1 MFKLLI
7 ADDEPLMRRGIRSL
21 IDMSDLKIEEIF
33 EAETGEEALQ
43 IFEKTQPEIVLL
55 DINMPKID
63 GLTAAKKIK
72 QIAPNTKIAI
82 ITGYNYFDYA
92 QMAIKIGV
100 EDYILKPISKSDVL
114 EIVTKLVYL
123 LQLDKKNMETERL
136 LQQILKRKTVNE
148 NSSKNDY
155 RELIQNVLEKNYS
168 DSQFSLVVLS
178 EKLNLSQ
185 GYLSVI
191 FKKFFGIPFQD
202 YLLQK
207 RMEKAKILLLT
218 TELKNYEIAEQIGF
232 EDVNYFGMKFKRYC
246 GLSTKQY
253 KEQVIQN
260 ENK

>member
-1 MFKLLI
+1 MFRLLI
-7 ADDEPLMRRGIRSL
+7 ADDEPLMRRGIRNL
-21 IDMSDLKIEEIF
+21 IDLSNLGIKEIF

-43 IFEKTQPEIVLL
+43 IFEEIRPEIVLL

-92 QMAIKIGV
+92 QTAIKIGV
-100 EDYILKPISKSDVL
+100 EDYILKPISKSDIS
-114 EIVTKLVYL
+114 EIIAKLVYL
-123 LQLDKKNMETERL
+123 LQVDKKNLETERL
-136 LQQILKRKTVNE
+136 LQRILKREEGDESRDN
-148 NSSKNDY
+148 Y
-155 RELIQNVLEKNYS
+155 RELIQNMMESRYS

-178 EKLNLSQ
+178 EKLDLSQ
-185 GYLSVI
+185 GYLSVM
-191 FKKFFGIPFQD
+191 FKRVFGIPFQD

-232 EDVNYFGMKFKRYC
+232 EDVNYFGMKFKKYY
-246 GLSTKQY
+246 GVTPKQY
-253 KEQVIQN
+253 KERVIQN

>member
-1 MFKLLI
+1 MFRLLI
-7 ADDEPLMRRGIRSL
+7 ADDEPFMRRGIRNL
-21 IDMSDLKIEEIF
+21 IDLSNLGVEEIF
-33 EAETGEEALQ
+33 EAETGEEVLQ
-43 IFEKTQPEIVLL
+43 IFEEIRPEIVLL

-92 QMAIKIGV
+92 QTAIKIGV
-100 EDYILKPISKSDVL
+100 EDYILKPISKSDVC
-114 EIVTKLVYL
+114 EIIAKLVYL
-123 LQLDKKNMETERL
+123 LQVDKKNLETERL
-136 LQQILKRKTVNE
+136 LQRILEREEVDESRDN
-148 NSSKNDY
+148 Y
-155 RELIQNVLEKNYS
+155 RELIQNMMESSYS

-178 EKLNLSQ
+178 EKLDLSQ
-185 GYLSVI
+185 GYLSVM
-191 FKKFFGIPFQD
+191 FKRVFGIPFQD

-232 EDVNYFGMKFKRYC
+232 EDVNYFGMKFKKYY
-246 GLSTKQY
+246 GVTPKQY
-253 KEQVIQN
+253 KERVIQN

>member
-1 MFKLLI
+1 MFRLLI
-7 ADDEPLMRRGIRSL
+7 ADDEPLMRRGIRNL
-21 IDMSDLKIEEIF
+21 IDLSNLGIKEIF

-43 IFEKTQPEIVLL
+43 IFEDIRPEIVLL

-92 QMAIKIGV
+92 QTAIKIGV
-100 EDYILKPISKSDVL
+100 EDYILKPISKSDVS
-114 EIVTKLVYL
+114 EIIAKLVYL
-123 LQLDKKNMETERL
+123 LQVDKKNLETERL
-136 LQQILKRKTVNE
+136 LQRILEREEVDESRDN
-148 NSSKNDY
+148 Y
-155 RELIQNVLEKNYS
+155 RELIQNMMESRYS

-178 EKLNLSQ
+178 EKLDLSQ
-185 GYLSVI
+185 GYLSVM
-191 FKKFFGIPFQD
+191 FKRVFGIPFQD

-232 EDVNYFGMKFKRYC
+232 EDVNYFGMKFKKYY
-246 GLSTKQY
+246 GVTPKQY
-253 KEQVIQN
+253 KERVIQN

>member
-1 MFKLLI
+1 M
-7 ADDEPLMRRGIRSL
+7 
-21 IDMSDLKIEEIF
+21 
-33 EAETGEEALQ
+33 
-43 IFEKTQPEIVLL
+43 
-55 DINMPKID
+55 
-63 GLTAAKKIK
+63 
-72 QIAPNTKIAI
+72 
-82 ITGYNYFDYA
+82 
-92 QMAIKIGV
+92 
-100 EDYILKPISKSDVL
+100 
-114 EIVTKLVYL
+114 
-123 LQLDKKNMETERL
+123 
-136 LQQILKRKTVNE
+136 NE

-246 GLSTKQY
+246 GLSPKQY

>member
-1 MFKLLI
+1 MFRLLI
-7 ADDEPLMRRGIRSL
+7 ADDEPLMRRGIRNL
-21 IDMSDLKIEEIF
+21 IDLSNLGIKEIF

-43 IFEKTQPEIVLL
+43 IFEEIRPEIVLL

-92 QMAIKIGV
+92 QTAIKIGV

-232 EDVNYFGMKFKRYC
+232 EDVNYFGMKFKKYY
-246 GLSTKQY
+246 GVTPKQY
-253 KEQVIQN
+253 KERVIQN

>member
-1 MFKLLI
+1 MFRLLI
-7 ADDEPLMRRGIRSL
+7 ADDEPLMRRGIRNL
-21 IDMSDLKIEEIF
+21 IDLSNLGIKEIF

-43 IFEKTQPEIVLL
+43 IFEEIRPEIVLL

-92 QMAIKIGV
+92 QTAIKIGV
-100 EDYILKPISKSDVL
+100 EDYILKPISKSDVS
-114 EIVTKLVYL
+114 EIIAKLVYL
-123 LQLDKKNMETERL
+123 LQVDKKNLETERL
-136 LQQILKRKTVNE
+136 LQRILKREEGDESRDN
-148 NSSKNDY
+148 Y
-155 RELIQNVLEKNYS
+155 RELIQNMMESRYS

-178 EKLNLSQ
+178 EKLDLSQ
-185 GYLSVI
+185 GYLSVM
-191 FKKFFGIPFQD
+191 FKRVFGIPFQD

-232 EDVNYFGMKFKRYC
+232 EDVNYFGMKFKKYY
-246 GLSTKQY
+246 GVTPKQY
-253 KEQVIQN
+253 KERVIQN

>member
-7 ADDEPLMRRGIRSL
+7 ADDEPLMRRGIRNL
-21 IDMSDLKIEEIF
+21 IDLSSLEIKEIF
-33 EAETGEEALQ
+33 EAETGEEAIQ
-43 IFEKTQPEIVLL
+43 IFEEVRPEIVLL

-92 QMAIKIGV
+92 QTAIKIGV
-100 EDYILKPISKSDVL
+100 EDYILKPISKSDVS
-114 EIVTKLVYL
+114 EIVAKLVYL
-123 LQLDKKNMETERL
+123 LQIDKKNMETERL
-136 LQQILKRKTVNE
+136 LQRILKREAVDE
-148 NSSKNDY
+148 EESRNDY
-155 RELIQNVLEKNYS
+155 RELIQNIMENSYS

-178 EKLNLSQ
+178 GKLGLSQ
-185 GYLSVI
+185 GYLSVM
-191 FKKFFGIPFQD
+191 FKKIFGIPFQD

-232 EDVNYFGMKFKRYC
+232 EDVNYFGMKFKRYY
-246 GLSTKQY
+246 GISPKQY

>member
-191 FKKFFGIPFQD
+191 FKNFFGIPFQD

-246 GLSTKQY
+246 GLSPKQY

>member
-1 MFKLLI
+1 MFRLLI
-7 ADDEPLMRRGIRSL
+7 ADDEPLMRRGIRNL
-21 IDMSDLKIEEIF
+21 IDLSNLGIKEIF

-43 IFEKTQPEIVLL
+43 IFQDIRPEIVLL

-92 QMAIKIGV
+92 QTAIKIGV
-100 EDYILKPISKSDVL
+100 EDYILKPISKSDVS
-114 EIVTKLVYL
+114 EIIAKLVYL
-123 LQLDKKNMETERL
+123 LQVDKKNLETERL
-136 LQQILKRKTVNE
+136 LQRILEREEVDESRDN
-148 NSSKNDY
+148 Y
-155 RELIQNVLEKNYS
+155 RELIQNMMESSYS

-178 EKLNLSQ
+178 EKLDLSQ
-185 GYLSVI
+185 GYLSVM
-191 FKKFFGIPFQD
+191 FKRVFGIPFQD

-232 EDVNYFGMKFKRYC
+232 EDVNYFGMKFKKYY
-246 GLSTKQY
+246 GVTPKQY
-253 KEQVIQN
+253 KERVIQN

>member
-1 MFKLLI
+1 MFRLLI
-7 ADDEPLMRRGIRSL
+7 ADDEPFMRRGIRNL
-21 IDMSDLKIEEIF
+21 IDLSNLGVEEIF
-33 EAETGEEALQ
+33 EAETGEEVLQ
-43 IFEKTQPEIVLL
+43 IFEEIRPEIVLL

-92 QMAIKIGV
+92 QTAIKIGV
-100 EDYILKPISKSDVL
+100 EDYILKPISKSDVS
-114 EIVTKLVYL
+114 EIIAKLVYL
-123 LQLDKKNMETERL
+123 LQVDKKNLETERL
-136 LQQILKRKTVNE
+136 LQRILEREEVDESRDN
-148 NSSKNDY
+148 Y
-155 RELIQNVLEKNYS
+155 RELIQNMMESSYS

-178 EKLNLSQ
+178 EKLDLSQ
-185 GYLSVI
+185 GYLSVM
-191 FKKFFGIPFQD
+191 FKRVFGIPFQD

-232 EDVNYFGMKFKRYC
+232 EDVNYFGMKFKKYY
-246 GLSTKQY
+246 GVTPKQY

>member
-246 GLSTKQY
+246 GLSPKQY

>member
-21 IDMSDLKIEEIF
+21 IDMFDLKIEEIF

-246 GLSTKQY
+246 GLSPKQY

>member
-55 DINMPKID
+55 DINMPKMD

-246 GLSTKQY
+246 GLSPKQY

>member
-1 MFKLLI
+1 MFRLLI
-7 ADDEPLMRRGIRSL
+7 ADDEPLMRRGIRNL
-21 IDMSDLKIEEIF
+21 IDLSNLGIKEIF

-43 IFEKTQPEIVLL
+43 IFEEIRPEIVLL

-92 QMAIKIGV
+92 QTAIKIGV
-100 EDYILKPISKSDVL
+100 EDYILKPISKSDVS
-114 EIVTKLVYL
+114 EIIAKLVYL
-123 LQLDKKNMETERL
+123 LQVDKKNLETERL
-136 LQQILKRKTVNE
+136 LQRILKREEGDESRDN
-148 NSSKNDY
+148 Y
-155 RELIQNVLEKNYS
+155 RELIQNMMDSRYS

-178 EKLNLSQ
+178 EKLDLSQ
-185 GYLSVI
+185 GYLSVM
-191 FKKFFGIPFQD
+191 FKRVFGIPFQD

-232 EDVNYFGMKFKRYC
+232 EDVNYFGMKFKKYY
-246 GLSTKQY
+246 GVTPKQY
-253 KEQVIQN
+253 KERVIQN

>member
-1 MFKLLI
+1 MFRLLI
-7 ADDEPLMRRGIRSL
+7 ADDEPFMRRGIRNL
-21 IDMSDLKIEEIF
+21 IDLSNLGVEEIF
-33 EAETGEEALQ
+33 EAETGEEVLQ
-43 IFEKTQPEIVLL
+43 IFEEIRPEIVLL

-92 QMAIKIGV
+92 QTAIKIGV
-100 EDYILKPISKSDVL
+100 EDYILKPISKSDVS
-114 EIVTKLVYL
+114 EIIAKLVYL
-123 LQLDKKNMETERL
+123 LQVDKKNLETERL
-136 LQQILKRKTVNE
+136 LQRILEREEVDESRDN
-148 NSSKNDY
+148 Y
-155 RELIQNVLEKNYS
+155 RELIQNMMESSYS

-178 EKLNLSQ
+178 EKLDLSQ
-185 GYLSVI
+185 GYLSVM
-191 FKKFFGIPFQD
+191 FKRVFGIPFQD

-232 EDVNYFGMKFKRYC
+232 EDVNYFGMKFKKYY
-246 GLSTKQY
+246 GVTPKQY
-253 KEQVIQN
+253 KERVIQN

>member
-100 EDYILKPISKSDVL
+100 EDYILKPISKSDVS
-114 EIVTKLVYL
+114 EIIAKLVYL
-123 LQLDKKNMETERL
+123 LQVDKKNLETERL
-136 LQQILKRKTVNE
+136 LQRILEREEVDESRDN
-148 NSSKNDY
+148 Y
-155 RELIQNVLEKNYS
+155 RELIQNMMESRYS

-178 EKLNLSQ
+178 EKLDLSQ
-185 GYLSVI
+185 GYLSVM
-191 FKKFFGIPFQD
+191 FKRVFGIPFQD

-232 EDVNYFGMKFKRYC
+232 EDVNYFGMKFKKYY
-246 GLSTKQY
+246 GVTPKQY
-253 KEQVIQN
+253 KERVIQN

>member
-1 MFKLLI
+1 MFRLLI
-7 ADDEPLMRRGIRSL
+7 ADDEPLMRRGIRNL
-21 IDMSDLKIEEIF
+21 IDLSNLEIKEIF
-33 EAETGEEALQ
+33 EAETGEEVLQ
-43 IFEKTQPEIVLL
+43 IFEEIRPEIVLL

-92 QMAIKIGV
+92 QTAIKIGV
-100 EDYILKPISKSDVL
+100 EDYILKPISKSDVS
-114 EIVTKLVYL
+114 EIIAKLVYL
-123 LQLDKKNMETERL
+123 LQVDKKNLETERL
-136 LQQILKRKTVNE
+136 LQRILEREEVDESRDN
-148 NSSKNDY
+148 Y
-155 RELIQNVLEKNYS
+155 RELIQNMMESSYS

-178 EKLNLSQ
+178 EKLDLSQ
-185 GYLSVI
+185 GYLSVM
-191 FKKFFGIPFQD
+191 FKRVFGIPFQD

-232 EDVNYFGMKFKRYC
+232 EDVNYFGMKFKKYY
-246 GLSTKQY
+246 GVTPKQY
-253 KEQVIQN
+253 KERVIQN